1 VSDAGATKKKAWAVL
16 AYTVADDKGK
26 DAALDRSAERELK
39 AVYDAADFSQ
49 ISIAAQV
56 DFKKAER
63 GVYRAVLTAAPAES
77 DGFKDIRIDETPLW
91 REIKKTLERSVLHV
105 QHERSDLNAA
115 DAGVLSEFLKVGC
128 TECPAERY
136 AVFFYGHAY
145 GPMGLFY
152 DSASAKRDAN
162 TLRLNDLAKSIAHVT
177 NRADIV
183 VFRDCFMNTLETA
196 CQLHG
201 KADYMIATQTVAP
214 IAGVWPWLNFMSALM
229 PGASSAAVAES
240 LVMQLAHFLDVEKN
254 RHPFADVPYSLLD
267 LSKADAVTKPL
278 KALTDA
284 LDAARAE
291 PKRATACGRAIDASR
306 IGAPSTPHDPGD
318 PALLDVLTLCSG
330 LQALEGDPVAGPARA
345 LGEVVQKKLVMKH
358 YSRTGKHHG
367 VSLYCKPTK
376 ARHLELSFIQAG
388 DPDGVAKD
396 AEYYKKLALSEATG
410 WHRIA
415 LNPLKA

>member
-1 VSDAGATKKKAWAVL
+1 MSDAGATKKKPWAVL
-16 AYTVADDKGK
+16 AYTVADDKGE

-63 GVYRAVLTAAPAES
+63 GVYRAVLTAAPAER
-77 DGFKDIRIDETPLW
+77 DGFKDIRTDETPLW
-91 REIKKTLERSVLHV
+91 RQIKKTLERSVLHV

-115 DAGVLSEFLKVGC
+115 DAGVLSEFLEFGC

-136 AVFFYGHAY
+136 ALFFYGHAY

-183 VFRDCFMNTLETA
+183 VFRDCFMSTLETA

-267 LSKADAVTKPL
+267 L
-278 KALTDA
+278 
-284 LDAARAE
+284 
-291 PKRATACGRAIDASR
+291 
-306 IGAPSTPHDPGD
+306 
-318 PALLDVLTLCSG
+318 
-330 LQALEGDPVAGPARA
+330 LEGGRRHQTAEGADRRARRRA
-345 LGEVVQKKLVMKH
+345 RGAETS
-358 YSRTGKHHG
+358 SRVRTRHRRGTHRRAVH
-367 VSLYCKPTK
+367 TK
-376 ARHLELSFIQAG
+376 
-388 DPDGVAKD
+388 
-396 AEYYKKLALSEATG
+396 
-410 WHRIA
+410 
-415 LNPLKA
+415 

>member
-1 VSDAGATKKKAWAVL
+1 M
-16 AYTVADDKGK
+16 
-26 DAALDRSAERELK
+26 
-39 AVYDAADFSQ
+39 
-49 ISIAAQV
+49 

-63 GVYRAVLTAAPAES
+63 GVYRAVLTAAPAER
-77 DGFKDIRIDETPLW
+77 DGFKDIRTDETPLW

-105 QHERSDLNAA
+105 QHERADLNAA
-115 DAGVLSEFLKVGC
+115 DAGVLSEFLKFGC

-162 TLRLNDLAKSIAHVT
+162 TLRLNDLAKSIGHVT

-183 VFRDCFMNTLETA
+183 VFRDCFMSTLETA

-229 PGASSAAVAES
+229 PGASSSAVAES
-240 LVMQLAHFLDVEKN
+240 LVMQLAHFLDDEKN

-267 LSKADAVTKPL
+267 LSNANDVLKPL

-284 LDAARAE
+284 LDAARAVPE
-291 PKRATACGRAIDASR
+291 PSGRVRTRHRCGTHRRAVHAKGSGRSGAARRADAVQR
-306 IGAPSTPHDPGD
+306 AAGARRR
-318 PALLDVLTLCSG
+318 SG
-330 LQALEGDPVAGPARA
+330 GGSGARA
-345 LGEVVQKKLVMKH
+345 
-358 YSRTGKHHG
+358 R
-367 VSLYCKPTK
+367 
-376 ARHLELSFIQAG
+376 
-388 DPDGVAKD
+388 
-396 AEYYKKLALSEATG
+396 
-410 WHRIA
+410 
-415 LNPLKA
+415 

>member
-63 GVYRAVLTAAPAES
+63 GVYRAVLTSAPPERG
-77 DGFKDIRIDETPLW
+77 GFKDIREDENPLW
-91 REIKKTLERSVLHV
+91 RQIQATLEKSVLHV
-105 QHERSDLNAA
+105 QHDRTDLNAA
-115 DAGVLSEFLKVGC
+115 DGGVLSEFLKFGC
-128 TECPAERY
+128 VECPAERY

-152 DSASAKRDAN
+152 DSSSSKRDPN

-183 VFRDCFMNTLETA
+183 VFRDCFMSTLETA

-201 KADYMIATQTVAP
+201 AADYMIATQTVAP
-214 IAGVWPWLNFMSALM
+214 IAGVWPWVNFMGTLLARA
-229 PGASSAAVAES
+229 PSSAVAES
-240 LVMQLAHFLDVEKN
+240 LVTQLAHFLDVEKN

>member
-1 VSDAGATKKKAWAVL
+1 MRDAGTKKKPWAVL
-16 AYTVADDKGK
+16 AYTVADDKAAG
-26 DAALDRSAERELK
+26 AALDRSAARELK
-39 AVYDAADFSQ
+39 AVCDAADFSQ

-63 GVYRAVLTAAPAES
+63 GVYRAVLTSTPAERG
-77 DGFKDIRIDETPLW
+77 GFKDIREDENPLW
-91 REIKKTLERSVLHV
+91 RQIQATLEKSVLHV
-105 QHERSDLNAA
+105 QHDRTDLNAA
-115 DAGVLSEFLKVGC
+115 DGGVLSDFLKFGC
-128 TECPAERY
+128 VECPAERY